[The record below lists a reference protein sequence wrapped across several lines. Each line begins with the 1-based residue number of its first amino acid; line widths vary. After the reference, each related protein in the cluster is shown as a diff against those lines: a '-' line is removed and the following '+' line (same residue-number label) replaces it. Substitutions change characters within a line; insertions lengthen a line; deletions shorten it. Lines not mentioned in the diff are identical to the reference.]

1 MRDRDRCECCGSWEA
16 ECSSDTPQKGC
27 GCMRCAAAENNR
39 LLKEIQTWKEKY
51 EDLEINRAD
60 CCVQMEKERDE
71 ARKQLAD
78 LQVDEEAEARFEK
91 LLARNRDRK
100 STRLNSSH

>member
-1 MRDRDRCECCGSWEA
+1 
-16 ECSSDTPQKGC
+16 
-27 GCMRCAAAENNR
+27 MRCAAAENNR

-78 LQVDEEAEARFEK
+78 LLVDEEAEARFEK
-91 LLARNRDRK
+91 LLARNRTIQISKEDAEK
-100 STRLNSSH
+100 LSGKPTPIKPMIKVKIEE